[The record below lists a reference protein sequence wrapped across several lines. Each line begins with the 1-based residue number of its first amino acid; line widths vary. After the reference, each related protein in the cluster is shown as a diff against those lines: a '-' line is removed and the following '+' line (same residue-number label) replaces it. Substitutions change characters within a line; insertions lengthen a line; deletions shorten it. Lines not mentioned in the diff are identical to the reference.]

1 MRRHSKP
8 NWTWCRDVSVNCF
21 SISRVAKLF
30 GDLPSEWHTLNSS
43 RLTVRQYL
51 DIFTIGQLKIEWPA
65 ILLLLE
71 FFRFQMEIN
80 ELRNGV
86 YLKDPFTAY
95 GSLYGN
101 LNAIMTSAKNNC
113 FRSCT
118 SGGGGGGTLVPVWW
132 LKFVCYS
139 THFFNGFQSR
149 HLKWSGTPNLRGPT
163 KGYNE
168 WV

>member
-1 MRRHSKP
+1 M
-8 NWTWCRDVSVNCF
+8 NCF

-118 SGGGGGGTLVPVWW
+118 SGGGGGNFGPGLVIKICMLQYAFLQWISKQTFKMVRNTQPQR
-132 LKFVCYS
+132 S
-139 THFFNGFQSR
+139 H
-149 HLKWSGTPNLRGPT
+149 
-163 KGYNE
+163 
-168 WV
+168 